1 MGKSI
6 KIFKSFKDQEMH
18 LLEYFYKMTPSERLQ
33 ALSKLQRLNGPRE
46 KVKKKITI
54 RNHFLYGH

>member
-6 KIFKSFKDQEMH
+6 KIFKSFKDQEMY
-18 LLEYFYKMTPSERLQ
+18 LLEYFFKMTPSERLQ
-33 ALSKLQRLNGPRE
+33 ALSKLQRLNSPLE
-46 KVKKKITI
+46 KVKKRITI

>member
-33 ALSKLQRLNGPRE
+33 ALNKLQRLNGPRG
-46 KVKKKITI
+46 KVKKK
-54 RNHFLYGH
+54 